1 MSITSQELEELC
13 QFFASEFKMSLETL
27 LEKKSSFVEKLRQK
41 KANEP
46 VTLSLAILQKC
57 KKVELQ
63 AMCTERSL
71 KLSGTKE
78 ELIDRLLNRS
88 PSQKEDKP
96 KKEKEDKP
104 KKEKEDNKPKKSS
117 PAKAKPVK
125 SVLNS
130 IKQKEPFV
138 IVKNSFGNFENLA
151 TRYVVKDETIIGK
164 QKDDGTIAQL
174 VDLDIEYCKQY
185 HLKYKLPVN
194 LDVVMRTK
202 GDESESDLEIEKE
215 SESESSS
222 DESDFDVSE

>member
-27 LEKKSSFVEKLRQK
+27 LEKKSSFVEGLRQK
-41 KANEP
+41 KASEP

-96 KKEKEDKP
+96 RKEKED
-104 KKEKEDNKPKKSS
+104 KPKKSS

-174 VDLDIEYCKQY
+174 VDSDIEYCKQY